1 MQSSVG
7 RCEAA
12 GCDVAV
18 LLLTGQV
25 CTKTT
30 GFLFVFLRRESRTRY
45 EDFCEDE
52 RERYVA
58 DRGRAIQKRLG
69 GAQRST
75 PVCAQEE
82 TCCRTPGRREL
93 QSWLCSFCPS
103 PFSLAH
109 TAICAREVKPNL
121 DSMFSMCFSI
131 VRVLTTRISAIS
143 RLAFPCAINAATSR
157 SRSVSPPK
165 ASLAARRGESGRER
179 GSGAVAR
186 ERKFSRRAPAGTLAA
201 SSSTISCVVKKASS
215 ASSERRCVAYSLPR
229 SREMRQSHGRNPCAW
244 AAACAARRTVS
255 ASASR

>member
-52 RERYVA
+52 LERYISVWEVR
-58 DRGRAIQKRLG
+58 RGPPRY
-69 GAQRST
+69 
-75 PVCAQEE
+75 V
-82 TCCRTPGRREL
+82 REARDVLSYPWSAL

-109 TAICAREVKPNL
+109 TAICAREIKPNL

-143 RLAFPCAINAATSR
+143 RLAFPCPINAATSR

-165 ASLAARRGESGRER
+165 ASLAVRLTETGFSLGRVV
-179 GSGAVAR
+179 SAAC
-186 ERKFSRRAPAGTLAA
+186 KNCSRR
-201 SSSTISCVVKKASS
+201 
-215 ASSERRCVAYSLPR
+215 
-229 SREMRQSHGRNPCAW
+229 
-244 AAACAARRTVS
+244 
-255 ASASR
+255 

>member
-18 LLLTGQV
+18 FLLTRLV

-30 GFLFVFLRRESRTRY
+30 GFLFVKIRRESRTRY

-52 RERYVA
+52 LERYVA
-58 DRGRAIQKRLG
+58 DRGRARQKRLG

-75 PVCAQEE
+75 RYVREAQDVLSY
-82 TCCRTPGRREL
+82 PWSAL
-93 QSWLCSFCPS
+93 QNWLCSFCPS

-109 TAICAREVKPNL
+109 TAICAREIKPNL

-143 RLAFPCAINAATSR
+143 RLAFPCPINAATSR

-165 ASLAARRGESGRER
+165 ASLAARLTETDFSLGKVVS
-179 GSGAVAR
+179 AAC
-186 ERKFSRRAPAGTLAA
+186 KNCSRR
-201 SSSTISCVVKKASS
+201 
-215 ASSERRCVAYSLPR
+215 
-229 SREMRQSHGRNPCAW
+229 
-244 AAACAARRTVS
+244 
-255 ASASR
+255 